1 MIQITDLTY
10 RIAGRTLF
18 DKANLFIQKGSKV
31 GLVGR
36 NGAGKTTL
44 FHLLNQNLEPESGSI
59 SIQNQVRIGYVE
71 QEAPDTDTSLIDFV
85 LSADTE
91 RTKLLTLAETET
103 DATKISDIHN
113 RLIDIDAHSANARA
127 STVLKGLGF
136 EHETQSKPCA
146 DLSGGWRMRVSLA
159 AILFSQPDLLLL
171 DEPTNYLDLEGTL
184 WLENYL
190 SRYPHTVIIISHDQS
205 ILNKA
210 ANSIVHVDELKLTT
224 YRGGY
229 DQFKKQ
235 RIMRMELAQKQLEKQ
250 VANRKHLEAF
260 VNRFRAKA
268 SKARQAQSRIKMLE
282 KLEPISAIIDTEVK
296 PIKFPTPIRALSPP
310 LIALENVSTGYGET
324 TVLKDLNLRIDSDD
338 RIALLGSNGNGKS
351 TFAKLLSGRIP
362 KFGGEFVKSSKLL
375 SAYFSQ
381 HQLDELEPDQSSI
394 EHIQRLLPEHGDSI
408 IRSKISQFGLP
419 TDRMGLA
426 IKSLSG
432 GEKARLLLGL
442 STLSNPHLIILDEP
456 TNHLDIDSRDALL
469 HAINEYNGAVILI
482 SHDQQLISTC
492 ADQLWLVDN
501 GTIESFDG
509 DLNDYRKYV
518 LQTQSKQKNSA
529 NGKISNSH
537 SQAAQKRKD
546 SANQR
551 VQLAEIKKELKRTE
565 RNIESLQKTIAEI
578 DQKLSSQE
586 LYQDQPEEVS
596 KYAKARADAQKKLNE
611 LEEKWLSL
619 TSEYED
625 SLQGSE
631 KT

>member
-18 DKANLFIQKGSKV
+18 NKANLAIQKGTKV

-44 FHLLNQNLEPESGSI
+44 FHLLNQELEPESGSI
-59 SIQNQVRIGYVE
+59 SIQTQARIGYVQ
-71 QEAPDTDTSLIDFV
+71 QEAPDTTTSLIDYV
-85 LSADTE
+85 LAADTE
-91 RTKLLTLAETET
+91 RAKLLSLAETES
-103 DATKISDIHN
+103 DAVKISDIHN

-127 STVLKGLGF
+127 ATVLKGLGF
-136 EHETQSKPCA
+136 AHETQSKPCA
-146 DLSGGWRMRVSLA
+146 DLSGGWRMRVALA
-159 AILFSQPDLLLL
+159 AMLFSKPDLLLL

-184 WLENYL
+184 WLENHL

-210 ANSIVHVDELKLTT
+210 VNTIVHVNELKLTT

-235 RIMRMELAQKQLEKQ
+235 RLLRMELAQKQLEKQ
-250 VANRKHLEAF
+250 AANRKHLEAF

-282 KLEPISAIIDTEVK
+282 KLEPIAAIIDSEVK
-296 PIKFPTPIRALSPP
+296 PIKFPAPSRTLSPP

-324 TVLKDLNLRIDSDD
+324 IVLNNLNLRIDSDD

-362 KFGGEFVKSSKLL
+362 KFAGEFVKSPKLL

-381 HQLDELEPDQSSI
+381 HQLDELESTQTSV
-394 EHIQRLLPEHGDSI
+394 EHIQRLIPDHGDSI

-419 TDRMGLA
+419 TDRMDLA
-426 IKSLSG
+426 IESLSG

-442 STLSNPHLIILDEP
+442 STLSHPHLIILDEP

-469 HAINEYNGAVILI
+469 HAINEFNGAVILI

-501 GTIESFDG
+501 GTISPFEG

-518 LQTQSKQKNSA
+518 LQTGSKQQNFLNDESPNRHSPASA
-529 NGKISNSH
+529 R
-537 SQAAQKRKD
+537 RK
-546 SANQR
+546 SGANQR
-551 VQLAEIKKELKRTE
+551 ALLAQIKKNLKSTE
-565 RNIESLQKTIAEI
+565 RNIESLQKTIADI
-578 DQKLSSQE
+578 DVKLSSQE
-586 LYQDQPEEVS
+586 LYQSEPEKVLQYT
-596 KYAKARADAQKKLNE
+596 KTRAGAQKNLSE
-611 LEEKWLSL
+611 LEEKWLALS
-619 TSEYED
+619 SEYED
-625 SLQGSE
+625 GLS
-631 KT
+631 KN